1 LSPLGELSGSSPD
14 RGGQQVQL
22 AFNSHRLIF
31 LAGNM
36 SLIPEHTIEQVR
48 EANDI
53 VEVVSDYVQLKRSGR
68 NFFGR
73 CPFHNEKTPS
83 FSVSSDK
90 QIYHCFG
97 CGAGGNVINFI
108 MEHERLDFLSSV
120 KLLADRANIIVETE
134 QGEPRKKDDHAS
146 IYNMH
151 EIACRAFQKEL
162 DEPGQPAAKT
172 YLLKRGVTE
181 ESLKTFRV
189 GFAPDRWDTVTL
201 NMMKLGLSQD
211 ILTKSGLLMPKNGG
225 GYYDRFRNRIMF
237 PIMDINGKV
246 QAFGGRIFGD
256 AEGAKYM
263 NSPETPI
270 YHKGRTL
277 FGLDQSREQ
286 IRSTRT
292 AILVEGYMDL
302 IRLYQEGFQN
312 VVAGTGTAFTP
323 EQASLIK
330 RFADKVLVC
339 YDGDGAGQKAAQ
351 KAGLTLLDKGLDV
364 RIIRLSA
371 AEDPDS
377 FFDNQDHKAF
387 QKLMNTALD
396 FMTFVLRSNQDKMDS
411 PVTRTAFLEGI
422 VSDLAL
428 MQNEILRGML
438 AGQLA
443 DQMHVPEDAVMGLLK
458 KQAQRARRSDYNPEI
473 RPASKKAPAANL
485 RRPESGAEKAEFEL
499 LRLHLSQDESLL
511 NWLTSTVDD
520 KDIRQMHYVEIFQL
534 LRGRLRKELP
544 INHSR
549 LLDEIESDE
558 LRRFI
563 TRLINEARPD
573 LESIAHAHQC
583 VKTVERWKIRG
594 EADALREEL
603 KDAEKTGAD
612 ISIILKR
619 IKTLKEEES
628 AI

>member
-1 LSPLGELSGSSPD
+1 MSPLGELSGSTPD

-22 AFNSHRLIF
+22 AFNSQRLIF

-53 VEVVSDYVQLKRSGR
+53 VEVISDYVQLKRSGR

-83 FSVSSDK
+83 FSVSADK

-162 DEPGQPAAKT
+162 DEPSQSAAKT

>member
-1 LSPLGELSGSSPD
+1 M
-14 RGGQQVQL
+14 
-22 AFNSHRLIF
+22 ALI
-31 LAGNM
+31 A
-36 SLIPEHTIEQVR
+36 EHIIEQVR
-48 EANDI
+48 EANDV

-83 FSVSSDK
+83 FSVSPDK

-120 KLLADRANIIVETE
+120 KLLADRADIHLETE
-134 QGEPRKKDDHAS
+134 PGEPRKKDDRAS
-146 IYNMH
+146 VYNMH
-151 EIACRAFQKEL
+151 EIAARVFERQLNDANAKSAKE
-162 DEPGQPAAKT
+162 
-172 YLLKRGVTE
+172 YLLNRGLSE
-181 ESLKTFRV
+181 ETLKTFRV
-189 GFAPDRWDTVTL
+189 GFAPDSWDTVTL
-201 NMMKLGLSQD
+201 EVMKLGLSQD
-211 ILTKSGLLMPKNGG
+211 VLARSGLLMVKNGG

-277 FGLDQSREQ
+277 FGLSISRDE
-286 IRSTRT
+286 IRSSRA

-323 EQASLIK
+323 EQAGLVK

-339 YDGDGAGQKAAQ
+339 YDGDSAGQKAAQ

-364 RIIRLSA
+364 RIMQMPDG
-371 AEDPDS
+371 EDPDS
-377 FFDNQDHKAF
+377 FFDEKDSKAF
-387 QKLMNTALD
+387 QKLIDSALD
-396 FMTFVLRSNQDKMDS
+396 FMTFVLKTNQDQMDS
-411 PVTRTAFLEGI
+411 PVKKTAFLESI
-422 VSDLAL
+422 VSELAL
-428 MQNEILRGML
+428 MKNEILRGML

-443 DQMHVPEDAVMGLLK
+443 DEMHVPEDAVMGLLK
-458 KQAQRARRSDYNPEI
+458 RQSKRVRRPEYTPDPPARQTQTKSEV
-473 RPASKKAPAANL
+473 L

-511 NWLTSTVDD
+511 NWLTSTIGDE
-520 KDIRQMHYVEIFQL
+520 DIKAYHYVEIFQML
-534 LRGRLRKELP
+534 HGRLRKELP

-549 LLDEIESDE
+549 LLDEIDSAEI
-558 LRRFI
+558 RRFI

-573 LESIAHAHQC
+573 LESISHAHQC
-583 VKTVERWKIRG
+583 IKTVRWWAIQREMDVLKQLMRDADSRG
-594 EADALREEL
+594 EDSQEYFRRKVEL
-603 KDAEKTGAD
+603 QLEQRD
-612 ISIILKR
+612 IKPNP
-619 IKTLKEEES
+619 TPM
-628 AI
+628 

>member
-1 LSPLGELSGSSPD
+1 M
-14 RGGQQVQL
+14 
-22 AFNSHRLIF
+22 ALI
-31 LAGNM
+31 A
-36 SLIPEHTIEQVR
+36 EHIIEQVR
-48 EANDI
+48 EAND
-53 VEVVSDYVQLKRSGR
+53 VVDVVSDYVQLKRSGR

-83 FSVSSDK
+83 FSVSPDK

-108 MEHERLDFLSSV
+108 MEHERLDFISSV
-120 KLLADRANIIVETE
+120 KLLADRVNIHIETDP
-134 QGEPRKKDDHAS
+134 GEPRKKDDRAS

-151 EIACRAFQKEL
+151 EIACRVFERQLNDTSAK
-162 DEPGQPAAKT
+162 PAKD
-172 YLLKRGVTE
+172 YLLNRGLSE
-181 ESLKTFRV
+181 ETLKTFRV
-189 GFAPDRWDTVTL
+189 GFAPDNWDTVTL
-201 NMMKLGLSQD
+201 EVMKLGLSQD
-211 ILTKSGLLMPKNGG
+211 VLTHSGLLMVKNGG

-246 QAFGGRIFGD
+246 QAFGGRIFGEAD
-256 AEGAKYM
+256 GAKYM

-277 FGLDQSREQ
+277 FGLNQCRDE
-286 IRSTRT
+286 IRSSRT

-323 EQASLIK
+323 EQAGLIK

-364 RIIRLSA
+364 RIIQIPNG
-371 AEDPDS
+371 EDPDS
-377 FFDNQDHKAF
+377 FFDEKDAKAF
-387 QKLMNTALD
+387 QKLIGSALD
-396 FMTFVLRSNQDKMDS
+396 FMTFVLRNNQDQMDS
-411 PVTRTAFLEGI
+411 PVKRTAFLEAM
-422 VSDLAL
+422 VSELAL

-443 DQMHVPEDAVMGLLK
+443 DEMHVPEDAVMGLLK
-458 KQAQRARRSDYNPEI
+458 RQSKRVRRSDYTPDT
-473 RPASKKAPAANL
+473 PAAPQKAESNML

-511 NWLTSTVDD
+511 NWLTSTIGDE
-520 KDIRQMHYVEIFQL
+520 DIKAYHYVEVFQML
-534 LRGRLRKELP
+534 HGRLRKELP

-549 LLDEIESDE
+549 LLDEIESAE
-558 LRRFI
+558 IRRFI
-563 TRLINEARPD
+563 ARLINEARPD
-573 LESIAHAHQC
+573 LESISHAHQC
-583 VKTVERWKIRG
+583 IKTVRWWAIQREMDELKQLMRDAEARG
-594 EADALREEL
+594 EDSQEYFRRKVDLQLEQR
-603 KDAEKTGAD
+603 D
-612 ISIILKR
+612 IKPNPTSM
-619 IKTLKEEES
+619 
-628 AI
+628 

>member
-1 LSPLGELSGSSPD
+1 M
-14 RGGQQVQL
+14 
-22 AFNSHRLIF
+22 ALI
-31 LAGNM
+31 A
-36 SLIPEHTIEQVR
+36 EHIIEQVR
-48 EANDI
+48 EANDV
-53 VEVVSDYVQLKRSGR
+53 VEVISDYVQLKRSGR

-83 FSVSSDK
+83 FSVSPDK

-108 MEHERLDFLSSV
+108 MEHERLDFLSSI
-120 KLLADRANIIVETE
+120 KLLADRANIHIETSPD
-134 QGEPRKKDDHAS
+134 EPRKKDDRAS

-151 EIACRAFQKEL
+151 EIACRVFEKQLGDSSNKSAY
-162 DEPGQPAAKT
+162 D
-172 YLLKRGVTE
+172 YLLKRGLSE
-181 ESLKTFRV
+181 ETLKTFRV
-189 GFAPDRWDTVTL
+189 GFAPDSWDTVTL
-201 NMMKLGLSQD
+201 EVMKLGLSQD
-211 ILTKSGLLMPKNGG
+211 ILTRSGLLMPKNGG

-246 QAFGGRIFGD
+246 QAFGGRIFGE

-277 FGLDQSREQ
+277 FGLNQCRDE
-286 IRSTRT
+286 IRSSRT

-302 IRLYQEGFQN
+302 IRLYQEGFHN

-323 EQASLIK
+323 GQASLVK

-364 RIIRLSA
+364 RIVQIPNG
-371 AEDPDS
+371 EDPDS
-377 FFDNQDHKAF
+377 FFDEKNSKDF
-387 QKLMNTALD
+387 QKLIDSALD
-396 FMTFVLRSNQDKMDS
+396 FMTFVLRTNQDQMDS
-411 PVTRTAFLEGI
+411 PVKRTTFLEGM
-422 VSDLAL
+422 VSELAL

-443 DQMHVPEDAVMGLLK
+443 DEMHVPEEAVMGLLK
-458 KQAQRARRSDYNPEI
+458 RQTKRVHRSDYTPDA
-473 RPASKKAPAANL
+473 RPAPPKAKARVL

-511 NWLTSTVDD
+511 NWLTSTISDD
-520 KDIRQMHYVEIFQL
+520 DIKAFHYVEIFQML
-534 LRGRLRKELP
+534 HGRLRKELP

-549 LLDEIESDE
+549 LLDEIESAE
-558 LRRFI
+558 IRRFI
-563 TRLINEARPD
+563 ARLINEARPD
-573 LESIAHAHQC
+573 LESISHAHQC
-583 VKTVERWKIRG
+583 IKTVRWWAIQREMDELKQLMRDADARG
-594 EADALREEL
+594 EDSTEYFRRKVEL
-603 KDAEKTGAD
+603 QLEQRD
-612 ISIILKR
+612 IKPNP
-619 IKTLKEEES
+619 TPM
-628 AI
+628 

>member
-1 LSPLGELSGSSPD
+1 M
-14 RGGQQVQL
+14 
-22 AFNSHRLIF
+22 ALI
-31 LAGNM
+31 A
-36 SLIPEHTIEQVR
+36 EHIIEQVR
-48 EANDI
+48 EANDV

-73 CPFHNEKTPS
+73 CPFHDEKTPS
-83 FSVSSDK
+83 FSVSPDK

-108 MEHERLDFLSSV
+108 MEHERLDFISSV
-120 KLLADRANIIVETE
+120 KLLADRANIHIETDP
-134 QGEPRKKDDHAS
+134 GEPRKKDDRAS

-151 EIACRAFQKEL
+151 EIACRVFERQLNDA
-162 DEPGQPAAKT
+162 AAKSAKD
-172 YLLKRGVTE
+172 YLLNRGLSE
-181 ESLKTFRV
+181 ETLKTFRV
-189 GFAPDRWDTVTL
+189 GFAPDAWDTVTL
-201 NMMKLGLSQD
+201 EVMKLGLSQD
-211 ILTKSGLLMPKNGG
+211 ILTRSGLLMPKNGG

-246 QAFGGRIFGD
+246 QAFGGRIFGE

-277 FGLDQSREQ
+277 FGLNQCREE
-286 IRSTRT
+286 IRSSRT

-302 IRLYQEGFQN
+302 IRLYQEGFHN

-323 EQASLIK
+323 EQAGLIK

-364 RIIRLSA
+364 RIIQIPEG
-371 AEDPDS
+371 EDPDS
-377 FFDNQDHKAF
+377 FFDEKDDKAF
-387 QKLMNTALD
+387 KKLIGSALD
-396 FMTFVLRSNQDKMDS
+396 FMTFVLKANQGQMDS
-411 PVTRTAFLEGI
+411 PVKRTAFLESI
-422 VSDLAL
+422 VSELAL

-443 DQMHVPEDAVMGLLK
+443 DEMHVPEDAVMGLLK
-458 KQAQRARRSDYNPEI
+458 RQTKRVRRSDYTPD
-473 RPASKKAPAANL
+473 APPVQQQGKSNML

-511 NWLTSTVDD
+511 NWLTSTIGDE
-520 KDIRQMHYVEIFQL
+520 DIKAYHYVEIFQML
-534 LRGRLRKELP
+534 HGRLRKELP

-549 LLDEIESDE
+549 LLDEIESAE
-558 LRRFI
+558 IRRFI
-563 TRLINEARPD
+563 ARLINEARPD
-573 LESIAHAHQC
+573 LESISHAHQC
-583 VKTVERWKIRG
+583 VKTVRWWAIQREMDELKQLMRDADARG
-594 EADALREEL
+594 EDSQEYFRRKVELQLEQRE
-603 KDAEKTGAD
+603 
-612 ISIILKR
+612 
-619 IKTLKEEES
+619 IKPNPTPM
-628 AI
+628 